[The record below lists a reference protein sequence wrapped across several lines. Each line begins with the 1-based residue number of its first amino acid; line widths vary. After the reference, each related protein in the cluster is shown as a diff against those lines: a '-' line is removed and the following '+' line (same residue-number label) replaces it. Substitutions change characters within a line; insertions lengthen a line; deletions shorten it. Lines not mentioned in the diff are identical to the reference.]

1 MRRYIS
7 SFAFA
12 LGCMAI
18 AAQAQETTVKKET
31 RSSGGQIQTVSYT
44 GCVQT
49 GTQAKT
55 YILNRVVPVSRT
67 TTEEIGGNTTTTTTY
82 ALLPGESVQV
92 QQHVGHKVEVTGM
105 MIPAGDTKTETT
117 TKVEREDAKDTKIQ
131 QTTKA
136 KNAMPQ
142 FHVTSVKNLA
152 DSCTP

>member
-55 YILNRVVPVSRT
+55 YILHQVVPGSPT
-67 TTEEIGGNTTTTTTY
+67 PTADIGGNTTTTTTY

-92 QQHVGHKVEVTGM
+92 QQHVGHKVEVTGTL
-105 MIPAGDTKTETT
+105 I
-117 TKVEREDAKDTKIQ
+117 
-131 QTTKA
+131 
-136 KNAMPQ
+136 
-142 FHVTSVKNLA
+142 
-152 DSCTP
+152 

>member
-31 RSSGGQIQTVSYT
+31 RSSGGQVQTVSYT

-55 YILNRVVPVSRT
+55 YILNKVVPVSRT
-67 TTEEIGGNTTTTTTY
+67 TTEEFGGKTTTTTAY
-82 ALLPGESVQV
+82 ALVPAESIQV
-92 QQHVGHKVEVTGM
+92 QQHVGHKVEVTGTL
-105 MIPAGDTKTETT
+105 IPAGEVKTETRTRIEREDGDDTKTR
-117 TKVEREDAKDTKIQ
+117 ERTES
-131 QTTKA
+131 
-136 KNAMPQ
+136 NNPYPQ
-142 FHVTSVKNLA
+142 FRVTSIKTLS
-152 DSCTP
+152 DTCE